1 MFAQAWENDATNRL
15 MPLTCKEVLVVE
27 DEIEGR
33 LASRQ
38 VKAPLLMV
46 VPVLWVDR
54 LNVKLQYNTIVLFQ
68 LSYISVL
75 FVK

>member
-1 MFAQAWENDATNRL
+1 
-15 MPLTCKEVLVVE
+15 MPLACEEVLVVE

-68 LSYISVL
+68 FSYISVL

>member
-1 MFAQAWENDATNRL
+1 MSCSPKHGKMMQLACE
-15 MPLTCKEVLVVE
+15 EVLVVE
-27 DEIEGR
+27 YEIEGR

-68 LSYISVL
+68 LSYISEIIVQ
-75 FVK
+75 